1 MSATSLTLNY
11 DAFLSTTLFNYH
23 RTLEDE
29 ISTANALLYTLMK
42 GEGSDAYQEVSDLGD
57 RMQIPL
63 MYELGSADS
72 YSGYDQLNV
81 DPMDGITSAFF
92 DWRQLAVP
100 ITISGL
106 EEKKNA
112 GEAKIIDLLK
122 AKTKQAVLGIQ
133 EKFAK
138 ALIQGN
144 LLNSGNAYDAYVSP
158 TNGSVFLD
166 PLFKLVNKAGTG
178 TVGSIDASS
187 QTWWANQYKSSS
199 ATTFAGFLK
208 ELRTHRNNC
217 SKGPGGPPDLHVVDQ
232 QTYELY
238 EAALAAAHRNPSYQ
252 VADIPFDNV
261 AFYRAPV
268 TWDQFMIDV
277 QNYTTTITKGTWL
290 SLNTK
295 FFYIRAHKGTNWMP
309 TEFQKPVGQDAK
321 VAHILWLGGIGVSNR
336 RKHGVYFNID
346 ITIAA

>member
-1 MSATSLTLNY
+1 MANTSLTLNY

-29 ISTANALLYTLMK
+29 ISTANAFLYTLMK
-42 GEGSDAYQEVSDLGD
+42 GEGSDAYQEVDDLGD

-63 MYELGSADS
+63 MKELGQADA

-92 DWRQLAVP
+92 EWRQMAVP

-112 GEAKIIDLLK
+112 GEARIIDLLK

-144 LLNSGNAYDAYVSP
+144 LVNGGNAYDPYVSVS
-158 TNGSVFLD
+158 NGALFVD

-178 TVGSIDASS
+178 TVGSVDASVE
-187 QTWWANQYKSSS
+187 TWWKNQFKSSS
-199 ATTFAGFLK
+199 ASTYAAFLK
-208 ELRTHRNNC
+208 ELRNFRNNC
-217 SKGPGGPPDLHVVDQ
+217 SKGPGGAPDLHIVDQ
-232 QTYELY
+232 NTYELY
-238 EAALAAAHRNPSYQ
+238 ESALAAAHRNPSYQ

-290 SLNTK
+290 SLNSK
-295 FFYIRAHKGTNWMP
+295 FWYVKVHRGTNWMP

-321 VAHILWLGGIGVSNR
+321 TAHILWLGGVGVSNR
-336 RKHGVYFNID
+336 RKHGVMFNID